1 MTAPIW
7 MALPPEVHSSL
18 LSAGPGPGP
27 LLAASAQW
35 QELSGQYAQ
44 TAAEL
49 VQLLAGVQA
58 SSWEGPSAAQ
68 YVAAHA
74 PYLAWLQQT
83 AVESAVIAGQQEAT
97 AAAYSTAL
105 AVMPT
110 LAELAA
116 NHAVHGALLATNFFG
131 INTIPIAVN
140 EADYARMWVQAATT
154 MAAYQSVAEAATMAM
169 PPAVPAPSILA
180 PGGEAQNG
188 QNDPQPNS
196 GDVLSQILRTL
207 FTESPGSTE
216 QIQQLLAEFQ
226 QFFEELGLSS
236 SASSAAAL
244 AMLFV
249 YDLFWYPYYA
259 SYLLPF
265 LLPALPALGGLGAL
279 GSLGAVAAPAAQ
291 EAAPPEAEQPS
302 DQAEPRPVRE
312 RHQIEPAP
320 AVGSAP
326 ALPAHTGGAAPA
338 GSPAPS
344 APAPTPPGA
353 PASAP
358 IISYAVPGLTPPGV
372 SFGPAAKASG
382 KAPDSAS
389 GSARANAEAKDPAL
403 AADRRTGRGRAS
415 AKARGHRDEFL
426 EATAGMGAE
435 PVSHMATGR
444 GAGTLGFAGTAPTAR
459 AAQAAQLVYR
469 SSDDTRS
476 AVPMLPATWAE
487 DVAEEAAAE
496 PKH

>member
-1 MTAPIW
+1 

-27 LLAASAQW
+27 LLASAAQW
-35 QELSGQYAQ
+35 HALSGQYAQ

-83 AVESAVIAGQQEAT
+83 SASSAAIAGQQEAI

-110 LAELAA
+110 MAELAA

-154 MAAYQSVAEAATMAM
+154 MAAYQSVADAAAMAT
-169 PPAVPAPSILA
+169 PPAQPAPSILA

-188 QNDPQPNS
+188 QNDTQLNS
-196 GDVLSQILRTL
+196 GDVLSRILRTL
-207 FTESPGSTE
+207 FTEAPGSTE

-279 GSLGAVAAPAAQ
+279 GALGAAAAPAGQDAT
-291 EAAPPEAEQPS
+291 APEAERPVG
-302 DQAEPRPVRE
+302 QAEPSPVRE
-312 RHQIEPAP
+312 RHRIEPVPPAGAATAMPAP
-320 AVGSAP
+320 AGGTAP
-326 ALPAHTGGAAPA
+326 SGG
-338 GSPAPS
+338 PAPG
-344 APAPTPPGA
+344 APAPAPAGA

-358 IISYAVPGLTPPGV
+358 IISYAVPGLAPPGV
-372 SFGPAAKASG
+372 GFGPAAKASRTS
-382 KAPDSAS
+382 PDSVS
-389 GSARANAEAKDPAL
+389 GSARTNAEAKDPAL
-403 AADRRTGRGRAS
+403 AAARRAARGRAS

-426 EATAGMGAE
+426 EATADMGPE
-435 PVSHMATGR
+435 PVSHMATSR
-444 GAGTLGFAGTAPTAR
+444 GAGTLGFAGTAPTVR
-459 AAQAAQLVYR
+459 AGQAAHLVYG
-469 SSDDTRS
+469 SSGDTRPT
-476 AVPMLPATWAE
+476 VPMLPATWA
-487 DVAEEAAAE
+487 DDAADEAADGPAR
-496 PKH
+496 